1 MKKLVKIELIDVFQ
15 LKIGAVSALRDEL
28 RLFLGTYVDQLAKW
42 PACKIG
48 RQRLQRL
55 MLLLNAAAL
64 HMMDQDMCDL
74 ISLFLQSHTA
84 LKIFVAF
91 IFCWS
96 LNDEWWL

>member
-1 MKKLVKIELIDVFQ
+1 MFFSLKLARCLHFEMNSDC
-15 LKIGAVSALRDEL
+15 
-28 RLFLGTYVDQLAKW
+28 FLGTYADQLAKW
-42 PACKIG
+42 PACKIV